1 MTTALPD
8 AHPPASG
15 VRLYVAALASS
26 TQGRVSIATL
36 IAIALWG
43 ALRIGGLEEWW
54 ADLPLMVM
62 CVVVAVPLAIEVV
75 RGLVTRTVGA
85 DVLGLLAMITAA
97 ILGEWLVA
105 SVIALMVS
113 GGKALED
120 AASARASAV
129 LDALARR
136 SPTIAHVR
144 TADGELVDRDV
155 AEVPVGAV
163 VVVLPHEICPVDGI
177 VVEGHGSMDES
188 YLTGEPYVVPKTPG
202 SQVLSGAIN
211 SLQALSIRAER
222 TAADS
227 RYAQI
232 VGVLTKAESEQP
244 PMRRLA
250 DRLGIAYTLV
260 ALGLASVGWAVSGDP
275 DRFLAVLVIA
285 TPCPLLIGVPV
296 AIIGAIALAARYGII
311 IRDPSMLERISTART
326 MIFDKTGTLTYGK
339 PTLAGVYVAEGV
351 EEGLLLGL
359 VSSVEQYSR
368 HPLAIAVI
376 EATRDVERM
385 PVSHVTEVPGS
396 GLQAVAGGREVQ
408 VTGRAALARTRPEL
422 VALLPEESAGLECV
436 VLVDGQYGG
445 TLQFRDEP
453 RSGARE
459 FIAHLG
465 GRHDVVRTLLLSG
478 DRQSEVDYLAERV
491 GLDEALA
498 QVSPERKLEIVR
510 SETAR
515 AATVFLGDGINDAP
529 AMTAATVGVAF
540 GKNND
545 VTAEAADAVVLDSS
559 FERLD
564 ELMHIGRRLRRIA
577 LQTAIGGIVLS
588 SIGMALAVVGLLP
601 PLAGAIA
608 QEAIDVLAILNATR
622 VALARSPMTDFAVT
636 KVTRM

>member
-1 MTTALPD
+1 MALPEQ
-8 AHPPASG
+8 PPTSG
-15 VRLYVAALASS
+15 SRLYLKALVAAR
-26 TQGRVSIATL
+26 QGRISLATL
-36 IAIALWG
+36 TAIAVWG
-43 ALRIGGLEEWW
+43 ALRIGGQDAWW
-54 ADLPLMVM
+54 VNLPLMVM
-62 CVVVAVPLAIEVV
+62 CAVVAVPLAVEVG

-85 DVLGLLAMITAA
+85 DVLGLLAMVTAGV
-97 ILGEWLVA
+97 LSEWLVA
-105 SVIALMVS
+105 AVIALMVS

-136 SPTIAHVR
+136 SPSIAHMR
-144 TADGELVDRDV
+144 RDDGSLVDREVADV
-155 AEVPVGAV
+155 TVGTV

-177 VVEGHGSMDES
+177 VIEGHGSMDES

-202 SQVLSGAIN
+202 SPVLSGAIN
-211 SLQALSIRAER
+211 NLQALAVRAEH

-232 VGVLTKAESEQP
+232 VGVLMKAEAEQP

-250 DRLGIAYTLV
+250 DRLGVTYTLI
-260 ALGLASVGWAVSGDP
+260 ALGFASLGWAISGDP

-311 IRDPSMLERISTART
+311 IKDPSMLERISTART

-339 PTLAGVYVAEGV
+339 PALSSVVVAPGTDEDR
-351 EEGLLLGL
+351 LLVL

-368 HPLAIAVI
+368 HPLAVAVV
-376 EATRDVERM
+376 EATPDLVRVPVER
-385 PVSHVTEVPGS
+385 VTEVPGA
-396 GLQAVAGGREVQ
+396 GLTAHADGVKVN
-408 VTGRAALARTRPEL
+408 VTGRAALEHARPEL
-422 VALLPEESAGLECV
+422 AALLPPESAGLECV
-436 VLVDGQYGG
+436 VLLDGAYAG

-453 RSGARE
+453 RPGARE

-465 GRHDVVRTLLLSG
+465 GRHHVVRTLLLSG
-478 DRQSEVDYLAERV
+478 DRQSEVDYLAAKV
-491 GLDEALA
+491 GLSEARA
-498 QVSPERKLEIVR
+498 QVSPERKLEIVT
-510 SETAR
+510 SETAL
-515 AATVFLGDGINDAP
+515 APTVFLGDGINDAP

-577 LQTAIGGIVLS
+577 LQTAIGGIALS
-588 SIGMALAVVGLLP
+588 SIGMLLAVVGLLP

-608 QEAIDVLAILNATR
+608 QEAIDLLAILNATR
-622 VALARSPMTDFAVT
+622 VSLARAPMADFAVT
-636 KVTRM
+636 KVTGM